1 MAEVGELQIFDA
13 LPPPIEDALRASI
26 ERFGVLVP
34 VVRDQRGRTVDGHHR
49 SRIADKLGVAYRV
62 DVVQVADDAE
72 AREVARTLNADRRQ
86 LTEEQRRQVVLVLA
100 AETVAAGK
108 GGREEVARHS
118 PEAIA
123 GALGVSAPTVRS
135 DIAQLES
142 AFELT
147 RPAKTLGLDNKV
159 RPTKRPTASRAPKP
173 VGRRSRRPLPDLAKE
188 GGWALRKHV
197 EKLEKI
203 FTDDRFAENR
213 EKVAIHLNGHLKYA
227 VETLRGLLDRIDHT
241 EGV

>member
-1 MAEVGELQIFDA
+1 MTTLQIFDA

-34 VVRDQRGRTVDGHHR
+34 VVKDQHGRTVDGHHR
-49 SRIADKLGVAYRV
+49 SRIADNLGVTYRV
-62 DVVQVADDAE
+62 DLVQVADDAE
-72 AREVARTLNADRRQ
+72 ARELARTLNADRRQ
-86 LTEEQRRQVVLVLA
+86 LTEEQRRQVVAVLA

-123 GALGVSAPTVRS
+123 GALGVGKTTVLR
-135 DIAQLES
+135 DMEQLVREDK
-142 AFELT
+142 LT
-147 RPAKTLGLDNKV
+147 RPEKTLGRDNRV
-159 RPTKRPTASRAPKP
+159 RPTKRPTPAPAAPKP

-188 GGWALRKHV
+188 GGWALRKQI

-203 FTDDRFAENR
+203 FTDDRFGDNE
-213 EKVAIHLNGHLKYA
+213 EKVAIHLNGHLAYA
-227 VETLRGLLDRIDHT
+227 VETLRGLLDRINHT